1 MGLVWLL
8 VGCGGL
14 LVGCL
19 WVVVVLGGLGWAL
32 VVWFDWPVVGLAECV
47 VWRVGVFLGGFF
59 AVFVDSFVLVFYGY
73 CFFGVL
79 VSL

>member
-1 MGLVWLL
+1 MWL
-8 VGCGGL
+8 
-14 LVGCL
+14 
-19 WVVVVLGGLGWAL
+19 VVLGGLGGVL
-32 VVWFDWPVVGLAECV
+32 VEWFDWPVVVLVEWVA
-47 VWRVGVFLGGFF
+47 WRVGVFLGGFF